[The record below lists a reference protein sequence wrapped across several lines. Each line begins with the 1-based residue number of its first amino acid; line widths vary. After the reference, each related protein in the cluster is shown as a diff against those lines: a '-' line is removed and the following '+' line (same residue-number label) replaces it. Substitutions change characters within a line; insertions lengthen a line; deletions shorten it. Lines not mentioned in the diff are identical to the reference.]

1 MTRQLVSAHL
11 QLGRHRSWNHP
22 VPARQRGDAI
32 EVQVDGEWRET
43 VMRRFLGDAYDRQ
56 AVRYRGRMVPV
67 ALNWKDWE

>member
-1 MTRQLVSAHL
+1 MKRHLASAHL
-11 QLGRHRSWNHP
+11 QLGGYWNVP
-22 VPARQRGDAI
+22 VPVRQRGDAI

-67 ALNWKDWE
+67 ALNWKDGE